1 VHKKLLDKFF
11 KENKVANDK
20 LPSAAALCHFKIKL
34 LLNQEINEETNKL
47 ISEFVFKDQKKREET
62 VIAGKNEIES
72 ADAELVIRL
81 MRRGVDSIN
90 QDALVYRAL
99 VFEDTVVPEVIKRL
113 KTSLND
119 FFIETAARLLSIC
132 KMDIAEEL
140 INNFG
145 DFRNPYAQSV
155 VLLTLGFKADETHIP
170 WLIDKYH
177 HMKKLYP
184 NKTYCEG
191 AYYALYE
198 IETRFYTN

>member
-1 VHKKLLDKFF
+1 VYKKLLDTFF
-11 KENKVANDK
+11 KENRVASEK

-34 LLNQEINEETNKL
+34 LLNQELNEETNKL
-47 ISEFVFKDQKKREET
+47 IYEFVFKDQKKREKT
-62 VIAGKNEIES
+62 VIAEKSEIES
-72 ADAELVIRL
+72 ADAKLVIRL

-90 QDALVYRAL
+90 QDELVFRAL
-99 VFEDTVVPEVIKRL
+99 EFEDIVVPEVIKRL

-119 FFIETAARLLSIC
+119 IFIETAARLLSIC
-132 KMDIAEEL
+132 KMDITEGL

-155 VLLTLGFKADETHIP
+155 VLLALGFKADETHIP

-184 NKTYCEG
+184 NETYCEG

-198 IETRFYTN
+198 IEIRFYTN